1 MNTWLRLKQTGRIA
15 CILLVMAS
23 LYACQIGERP
33 VLVPWMKDSVQI
45 GTIKQT
51 EMPWGY
57 EYEYVNG
64 LGQSLRVEKRDSHKQ
79 LISAVDYQYDA
90 NGRITQEQHFD
101 SEGALRETEEGFAIK
116 SVQYSQSP
124 DHSPMIET
132 SYFKSDHTPGILNN
146 GYAVLRENYGT
157 DGKLQKMAFLDAQKK
172 PAQATWLGVSNVAEI
187 HYAYLM
193 GVTELVW
200 AAFLDKSGRV
210 LGRRQ
215 LNGST
220 EFSYSY
226 TTVHPTPPP
235 MMRHH
240 HK

>member
-1 MNTWLRLKQTGRIA
+1 MNAWLKQTGRIV
-15 CILLVMAS
+15 CILLVMS
-23 LYACQIGERP
+23 SMYACQIGVRP

-51 EMPWGY
+51 EMPWGF
-57 EYEYVNG
+57 EYEYING
-64 LGQSLRVEKRDSHKQ
+64 LGQSLRFEKRDSNKQ
-79 LISAVDYQYDA
+79 LISAVGYQYDA
-90 NGRITQEQHFD
+90 NGRLIQEQHFD
-101 SEGALRETEEGFAIK
+101 SEGALRETEGGFAIK
-116 SVQYSQSP
+116 SVQYLQSP
-124 DHSPMIET
+124 DRSPMIEI
-132 SYFKSDHTPGILNN
+132 SYFKSDHTPGVSNN
-146 GYAVLRENYGT
+146 GFAVLRKNYGT

-187 HYAYLM
+187 QYAYLM

-200 AAFLDKSGRV
+200 AAFLDKSGKV
-210 LGRRQ
+210 LDRKQ
-215 LNGST
+215 LSGST

-226 TTVHPTPPP
+226 TTVHPNSYP